1 MTSHVFVVD
10 ETTFPLHL
18 QYQFAGIG
26 AGDNDQIN
34 FNNSP
39 TSTLKAA
46 STEKNLVGMIA
57 DMSRIR
63 KGDRIFFYVQKKGDY
78 RGNDGIFCGVFRACG
93 RAFLDNG
100 GKQQFLVDKL
110 GKSLTFRVL
119 IEPEEVCSAGVSEW
133 QALEAIR
140 RVSCPHQML
149 WSLIYRKLKAGRG
162 CTMIT
167 HYEDDYL
174 SRLIRESGRPLNAKG
189 QVLNFDQKARA
200 IVAEKGARPAYTG
213 EQTPFNMLPRMLAV
227 DNRWKIEVFL
237 QAMIT
242 AHIGDANDLLTRIL
256 LGGDRLSW
264 IGNEVKCGLGMQSM
278 DIMLACKGQQQRLL
292 LLELKSDQP
301 EADNILQMRRY
312 VDWAGDYYLP
322 NSPAIIEP
330 VLIARETPG
339 DLPAD
344 FVRTAA
350 EFDKQNAGE
359 TCAKLR
365 LVEFELRGGQ
375 IDYQE
380 RKIGD

>member
-10 ETTFPLHL
+10 ERTFPLHL
-18 QYQFAGIG
+18 RYQFAGIG
-26 AGDNDQIN
+26 AGNNDQIN
-34 FNNSP
+34 FNNSS
-39 TSTLKAA
+39 TSNLN
-46 STEKNLVGMIA
+46 SQTEKTLVGMIA

-63 KGDRIFFYVQKKGDY
+63 KGDRIFFYVQKEGS
-78 RGNDGIFCGVFRACG
+78 RGNDGVFCGVFRACG
-93 RAFLDNG
+93 RAFLDND
-100 GKQQFLVDKL
+100 GKEQFLRDKL

-119 IEPEEVCSAGVSEW
+119 IEPEEVYSAGVSEW
-133 QALEAIR
+133 HALEEIR
-140 RVSCPHQML
+140 RISHPHKML
-149 WSLIYRKLKAGRG
+149 WSLIYRKLKGGRG

-174 SRLIRESGRPLNAKG
+174 FRLIRESGRPLNAES

-200 IVAEKGARPAYTG
+200 IVAEKGARLEYTG

-227 DNRWKIEVFL
+227 ANRWKIEIFL

-242 AHIGDANDLLTRIL
+242 AHIGNANDLLTRIL
-256 LGGDRLSW
+256 LGEDRLSW

-278 DIMLACKGQQQRLL
+278 DIVLACEGQQQRLL

-301 EADNILQMRRY
+301 IADNILQMRRY
-312 VDWAGDYYLP
+312 VDWADNYYIP
-322 NSPAIIEP
+322 NSSAIIEP
-330 VLIARETPG
+330 MLIARETPG

-350 EFDKQNAGE
+350 EFDKENAGK

-365 LVEFELRGGQ
+365 LVEFEIRGGQ
-375 IDYQE
+375 LHYQE
-380 RKIGD
+380 RKIGN

>member
-10 ETTFPLHL
+10 ERTFPLHL
-18 QYQFAGIG
+18 RYQFAGIG
-26 AGDNDQIN
+26 AGNNDQIN

-39 TSTLKAA
+39 TSNLIAGA
-46 STEKNLVGMIA
+46 EKNLVGMIA

-63 KGDRIFFYVQKKGDY
+63 KGDRIFFYVQKEGS

-133 QALEAIR
+133 HALEAIR
-140 RVSCPHQML
+140 RISRPHQML

-167 HYEDDYL
+167 HYEDDSL
-174 SRLIRESGRPLNAKG
+174 SRLIRESGQPLNAEG
-189 QVLNFDQKARA
+189 QVLNFDPKARA
-200 IVAEKGARPAYTG
+200 IVAEKGAHPKYTG
-213 EQTPFNMLPRMLAV
+213 EQTPFNVLPRMLAV
-227 DNRWKIEVFL
+227 ANRWKIEIFL
-237 QAMIT
+237 QAMII
-242 AHIGDANDLLTRIL
+242 AQIGGANDPLTQIL
-256 LGGDRLSW
+256 LGEDRLSW

-301 EADNILQMRRY
+301 VADNILQMRRY

-330 VLIARETPG
+330 VVIARKTPG
-339 DLPAD
+339 DLPVD

-350 EFDKQNAGE
+350 EFDKENAGE

-365 LVEFELRGGQ
+365 LVEFEIGEKQ
-375 IDYQE
+375 IHYQE
-380 RKIGD
+380 RKIGN